1 VPALRV
7 LIVED
12 SVTIRR
18 RLADVFSGDPAF
30 TVVGEA
36 GDGQRAFELC
46 QRLRPDVVTMDL
58 MLPGMNGVE
67 VTRRIMAH
75 CPTPIV
81 VFSGMEN
88 RTMGLYLLDALSAGA
103 VDAVEKP
110 TRFTGSNKEWAEELL
125 TRVKHAARVATPQVL
140 ERPKTE
146 PVWPQYPP
154 RLVVIGAS
162 TGGPAA
168 MREIVQRL
176 SPDFPLPI
184 LLVMHLSEKFETSM
198 VEWLGKN
205 ATMPVRHAVD
215 GEPLPQT
222 GRAVLVMARA
232 NRHLVMR
239 EGRLWLVDGPER
251 HSSRPSVDVLFESVA
266 REVGSRAIAC
276 LLTGMGR
283 DGADGLD
290 SLRRAGAMTLAQDE
304 ASSVVFGMPS
314 EAIRLGAARHV
325 VGLHDIPA
333 WLETFARR
341 RPDSRPS

>member
-1 VPALRV
+1 MSSLRI

-12 SVTIRR
+12 SLVVRR
-18 RLADVFSGDPAF
+18 RLVDAFAEDPAF

-36 GDGQRAFELC
+36 GDGQRAIELC

-67 VTRRIMAH
+67 ATRRIMTH

-88 RTMGLYLLDALSAGA
+88 RTMGLYLLDALTAGA

-110 TRFTGSNKEWAEELL
+110 TRFMSSEWAEELL
-125 TRVKHAARVATPQVL
+125 TRVKLAARVPNARMPEHL
-140 ERPKTE
+140 KPE
-146 PVWPQYPP
+146 PAWPQFPP

-168 MREIVQRL
+168 MRSITQQL
-176 SPDFPLPI
+176 PADFPLPI
-184 LLVMHLSEKFETSM
+184 LLVMHLSPKFEASM

-205 ATMPVRHAVD
+205 SAIPVRHAVE
-215 GEPLPQT
+215 GEPLPPV
-222 GRAVLVMARA
+222 GRPVLVMARA
-232 NRHLVMR
+232 NRHLVLR
-239 EGRLWLVDGPER
+239 EGRLWLTDGPER

-266 REVGSRAIAC
+266 REVNSRAIGC

-283 DGADGLD
+283 DGAEGMQA
-290 SLRRAGAMTLAQDE
+290 LRRAGAMTLAQDE
-304 ASSVVFGMPS
+304 TSSVVFGMPL
-314 EAIRLGAARHV
+314 EAIRLGAVRHV
-325 VGLHDIPA
+325 LALKDIPA
-333 WLETFARR
+333 WLDGFARR
-341 RPDSRPS
+341 RPETGQA